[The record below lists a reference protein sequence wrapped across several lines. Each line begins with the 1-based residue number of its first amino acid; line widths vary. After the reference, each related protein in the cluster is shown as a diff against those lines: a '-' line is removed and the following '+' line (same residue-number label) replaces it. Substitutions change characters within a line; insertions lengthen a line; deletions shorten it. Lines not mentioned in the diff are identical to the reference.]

1 MRPARCAP
9 RPAPSSSSHRRGVHA
24 LGAVVGLG
32 LVLAVLAG
40 GPGALASTARTCS
53 TPKYPGVGYFTS
65 LRVTGVGCATG
76 RKLVVAYYH
85 CRLRHGGTD
94 GRCPGGVMHYR
105 CTEKRNTIPTE
116 IDARVTC
123 RRGSRRIVH
132 TYQQD
137 T

>member
-1 MRPARCAP
+1 MRIARCVA
-9 RPAPSSSSHRRGVHA
+9 A
-24 LGAVVGLG
+24 LGSAVAVM
-32 LVLAVLAG
+32 LVLAAIG
-40 GPGALASTARTCS
+40 GGSSAAASATHTCT

-76 RKLVVAYYH
+76 RKFVVAYYH
-85 CRLRHGGTD
+85 CRLRHGGKA

-123 RRGSRRIVH
+123 RRGARRIVH

>member
-9 RPAPSSSSHRRGVHA
+9 RPASPSRSRRQGVHA
-24 LGAVVGLG
+24 LGAAVVLG
-32 LVLAVLAG
+32 LVLAALAG
-40 GPGALASTARTCS
+40 GSSALAGTARTCS

-65 LRVTGVGCATG
+65 LRVTGAGCATG

-85 CRLRHGGTD
+85 CRLQHGGKA

-105 CTEKRNTIPTE
+105 CSEKRNTIPTE

>member
-1 MRPARCAP
+1 MRLARCVVPPASRAP
-9 RPAPSSSSHRRGVHA
+9 RRRSGA
-24 LGAVVGLG
+24 LGAIVVLG
-32 LVLAVLAG
+32 LVLAALAG
-40 GPGALASTARTCS
+40 GSSAVAGTARTCS

-85 CRLRHGGTD
+85 CRLRHGGTA

>member
-1 MRPARCAP
+1 MRLARCVVP
-9 RPAPSSSSHRRGVHA
+9 PASRCPRRGPGA
-24 LGAVVGLG
+24 LGAIVVLG
-32 LVLAVLAG
+32 LVLAALTGGSSAVAG
-40 GPGALASTARTCS
+40 TARTCS

-85 CRLRHGGTD
+85 CRLAHGGKA

>member
-1 MRPARCAP
+1 MRLARC
-9 RPAPSSSSHRRGVHA
+9 VA
-24 LGAVVGLG
+24 LILVLG
-32 LVLAVLAG
+32 LALAVLG
-40 GPGALASTARTCS
+40 GGSSALAGTARTCS

-65 LRVTGVGCATG
+65 LRVTAVGCATG
-76 RKLVVAYYH
+76 RKLVVAYYR
-85 CRLRHGGTD
+85 CRLQHGGKA

-123 RRGSRRIVH
+123 RRGARRIVH

>member
-1 MRPARCAP
+1 MRLARCVVPPPPGAP
-9 RPAPSSSSHRRGVHA
+9 RRRSGA
-24 LGAVVGLG
+24 LAAIVVLG
-32 LVLAVLAG
+32 LVLAALTAG
-40 GPGALASTARTCS
+40 SSAVAGTARTCS

-85 CRLRHGGTD
+85 CRLRHGGTA

-123 RRGSRRIVH
+123 THGSRRIVH

>member
-1 MRPARCAP
+1 MRVARC
-9 RPAPSSSSHRRGVHA
+9 VA
-24 LGAVVGLG
+24 LVVLLG
-32 LVLAVLAG
+32 LALAASAG
-40 GPGALASTARTCS
+40 GSSAVGATARTCS

-65 LRVTGVGCATG
+65 LKVTGVGCATG

-85 CRLRHGGTD
+85 CRLQHGGRA

-123 RRGSRRIVH
+123 THGARRIVH

>member
-1 MRPARCAP
+1 MRLARCVA
-9 RPAPSSSSHRRGVHA
+9 A
-24 LGAVVGLG
+24 LASAIAIG
-32 LVLAVLAG
+32 LVLGLAG
-40 GPGALASTARTCS
+40 GASAGASTTHTCT

-85 CRLRHGGTD
+85 CRVRHGGKT
-94 GRCPGGVMHYR
+94 GRCPGGVMRYR